1 MRTHFLFNSR
11 QLHPV
16 WQILI
21 AVLALGMM
29 GALFALGLVLFAV
42 LAVIGLVAGSV
53 LYLRAWWL
61 GRRMG
66 QQGSDPQVIDGE
78 FTVIRRYRIERD
90 SDQ

>member
-61 GRRMG
+61 GRKMARQG
-66 QQGSDPQVIDGE
+66 QDPQVIDGE

-90 SDQ
+90 HDQ